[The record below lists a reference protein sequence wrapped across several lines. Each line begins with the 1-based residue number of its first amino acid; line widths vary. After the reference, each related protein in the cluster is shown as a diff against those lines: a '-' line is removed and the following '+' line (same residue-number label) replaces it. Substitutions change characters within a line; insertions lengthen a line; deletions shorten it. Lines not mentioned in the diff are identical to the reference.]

1 MGKFI
6 AGGLFWPIAEVR
18 RYCLLSPMSIAAAH
32 THAFFNEV
40 TENGFVWTIRDDAGF
55 PTSTN
60 QSKEAAMPFWSSEI
74 RARRIIDQVLA
85 YRGFTPHR
93 LPVEVFLDRWLQGL
107 EQDNLR
113 VGINWSG
120 VRATGFDIAPA
131 DVRRG
136 LHNVS
141 TR

>member
-1 MGKFI
+1 
-6 AGGLFWPIAEVR
+6 
-18 RYCLLSPMSIAAAH
+18 MSLAAAH

-40 TENGFVWTIRDDAGF
+40 TQSGFVWTIRDEAGF

-60 QSKEAAMPFWSSEI
+60 QSNEAAMPFWSSEI
-74 RARRIIDQVLA
+74 RARRIIDQVPA
-85 YRGFTPHR
+85 YRGFTPHK
-93 LPVEVFLDRWLQGL
+93 LPVKVFLDRWLQGL

-120 VRATGFDIAPA
+120 VSATGFDIAPA
-131 DVRRG
+131 DVRRR
-136 LHNVS
+136 LHSAS